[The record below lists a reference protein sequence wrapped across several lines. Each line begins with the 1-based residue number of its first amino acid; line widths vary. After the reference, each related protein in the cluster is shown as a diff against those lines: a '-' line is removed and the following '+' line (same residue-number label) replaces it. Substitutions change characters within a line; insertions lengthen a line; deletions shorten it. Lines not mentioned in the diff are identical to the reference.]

1 MPTRL
6 TTLGLNQ
13 FGINLLIKNMK
24 KGKLFGMAI
33 AHIKAVKSAKFF
45 GDEETEEQKKA
56 KAMEAVKKTA
66 EDAVTAKLPDLLK
79 SNLGSEETKSAI
91 EAIVKGVFDTA
102 KIKDPVDNAEKT
114 IAEIVKEMQTQHD
127 ALAVM
132 VKAFEKGNS
141 ATKGSFVEF
150 VEKNIAEN
158 GGKVFNDKENVG
170 IGANKNYSA
179 TKTIK
184 ASELLMEF
192 KAPALMTTAN
202 VTPNVAGGFS
212 PLFGN
217 YIDTEIGHTPKP
229 DNIMLQLVTVKNQPG
244 TESIWYSARVNEEG
258 DAQFIAEGALKPLA
272 DAEWATYKAAIF
284 EVAVRWKFTKRLMNH
299 APAVVSDFLEHA
311 NQLVDQKIDDNIL
324 FQVADSTHFAG
335 IAQQAGAFVVPAQ
348 LAEYYAQ
355 ANIWDVINAMATR
368 IRLSNFKGQLTA
380 VLNTVWE
387 AKMMG
392 IKDLEGRYIT
402 PPFVTPDGK
411 KVGSVN
417 IVFSNKIDDD
427 AILIGELKRYNV
439 VFAEN
444 VQYDEGYENDD
455 FSKNLVSRKLEAF
468 LGAYINPAA
477 AGSILYDDISS
488 VLTDIGQP
496 VI

>member
-1 MPTRL
+1 MTEEEKAQAEKEAAL
-6 TTLGLNQ
+6 KVVKEN
-13 FGINLLIKNMK
+13 
-24 KGKLFGMAI
+24 
-33 AHIKAVKSAKFF
+33 AVKAA
-45 GDEETEEQKKA
+45 TEA
-56 KAMEAVKKTA
+56 
-66 EDAVTAKLPDLLK
+66 LPELLK
-79 SNLGSEETKSAI
+79 QNLSSEETTKAI
-91 EAIVKGVFDTA
+91 TAIVEKAFASA
-102 KIKDPVDNAEKT
+102 KIKDPVDDAEKT
-114 IAEIVKEMQTQHD
+114 ISEIVKAMQTQHD
-127 ALAVM
+127 ALAILM
-132 VKAFEKGNS
+132 KDFQNGGANK
-141 ATKGSFVEF
+141 KGSFIDF
-150 VEKNIAEN
+150 VEKNINDN
-158 GGKVFNDKENVG
+158 GGKVFSDKENVG
-170 IGANKNYSA
+170 IAGAKSYSA
-179 TKTIK
+179 SMVIK
-184 ASELLMEF
+184 ASELLQAF

-229 DNIMLQLVTVKNQPG
+229 DNIMLPLVTVKNQPG

-258 DAQFIAEGALKPLA
+258 DAEFIAEGALKPLA

-299 APAVVSDFLEHA
+299 APAVVEDFREHA
-311 NQLVDQKIDDNIL
+311 NELVDQKIDDNIL

-335 IAQQAGAFVVPAQ
+335 IAQQAAAFVVPPQ
-348 LAEYYAQ
+348 LAGYYPQ
-355 ANIWDVINAMATR
+355 ANIWDVINAMASR

-402 PPFVTPDGK
+402 PPFVTPDGR

-477 AGSILYDDISS
+477 AGSILYDDIAS
-488 VLTDIGQP
+488 VLEDISSE
-496 VI
+496 V